1 MKNKEKGV
9 QLLRGFC
16 MGCAD
21 VIPGVS
27 GGTMA
32 LILGIYER
40 LIDSIRIMDA
50 KLIRFLFRKDF
61 WVALVKGLYTDGTTG
76 EEELDRRVAAAHFLA
91 FLVLGILIAVVAAA
105 KLIGWARDTHPTPTR
120 AFFFGLVLVSV
131 QVPFRHMKRRSAG
144 ALFAALAAAIATYVV
159 LGLGQAPDNP
169 ALWYLFLCGAIA
181 ISAMI
186 LPGISGAFFLL
197 MLGVYGPVLKSVEL
211 LVYEQ
216 QLTAAIPLM
225 VLVSG
230 ILVGIVLFSRV
241 LHWLLAHHHD
251 VTMGALVG
259 LMVGSLRVLW
269 PFKVAAAE
277 VHRTEFM
284 DNRLPLVDGGVDPML
299 WPALGTFVAGVL
311 VVMFLDWIGRRRDAS
326 QGG

>member
-1 MKNKEKGV
+1 MTNTNKGAQV
-9 QLLRGFC
+9 LRGFC

-32 LILGIYER
+32 LILGIYEQ
-40 LIDSIRIMDA
+40 LIDSIRLMDMRLVA
-50 KLIRFLFRKDF
+50 LLFRKDF
-61 WVALVKGLYTDGTTG
+61 WVALFRGLVTDATTG
-76 EEELDRRVAAAHFLA
+76 DEELDRRVRAAHFLA
-91 FLVLGILIAVVAAA
+91 FLVLGILIAVGAAA

-120 AFFFGLVLVSV
+120 AFFFGLVLISV

-144 ALFAALAAAIATYVV
+144 ALIAAAIAAVATYLV

-169 ALWYLFLCGAIA
+169 SLWYLFLCGAIA

-216 QLTAAIPLM
+216 QLSAALPLI
-225 VLVSG
+225 VLVAG
-230 ILVGIVLFSRV
+230 IVVGIGAFSRV

-259 LMVGSLRVLW
+259 LMIGSLRVLW
-269 PFKVAAAE
+269 PFKVAAAD
-277 VHRTEFM
+277 VHRTEFL
-284 DNRLPLVDGGVDPML
+284 DNRLPLTDGGLDPAL

-311 VVMFLDWIGRRRDAS
+311 VVLLLDWIGRRRDAD
-326 QGG
+326 QGA

>member
-1 MKNKEKGV
+1 MKNKDKGAQV
-9 QLLRGFC
+9 LRGFC

-40 LIDSIRIMDA
+40 LIDSIRLMDMRLLA
-50 KLIRFLFRKDF
+50 LLFRKDF
-61 WVALVKGLYTDGTTG
+61 WVAIFKGLVGDATTG
-76 EEELDRRVAAAHFLA
+76 DEELDRRVEAAHFLA
-91 FLVLGILIAVVAAA
+91 FLVFGILLAVVAAA

-120 AFFFGLVLVSV
+120 AFFFGLVLISV
-131 QVPFRHMKRRSAG
+131 QVPFRHMKRKSAG
-144 ALFAALAAAIATYVV
+144 AFAAAGIAAVATYVV

-197 MLGVYGPVLKSVEL
+197 MLGVYGPVLKAVEQ

-216 QLTAAIPLM
+216 QLSASVPLM
-225 VLVSG
+225 VLVGG
-230 ILVGIVLFSRV
+230 IIVGIVLFSRV

-259 LMVGSLRVLW
+259 LMLGSLRVLW
-269 PFKVAAAE
+269 PFKIEVAE
-277 VHRTEFM
+277 VHRTEFL
-284 DNRLPLVDGGVDPML
+284 DNRLPLIDGALDPLL

-311 VVMFLDWIGRRRDAS
+311 VVLLLDWFGRRRDGA